1 MNTITTTVAA
11 LAEIVAPARAAR
23 AAAVSVLEVKIKLE
37 GSEITGFTARTG
49 EGGKYATRLTLSPRR
64 GFHCTCPD
72 LQQRRVA
79 CKHVV
84 ALATRVTT
92 LVA

>member
-11 LAEIVAPARAAR
+11 LAAVTTAARAAR
-23 AAAVSVLEVKIKLE
+23 AAEVSVVDVKIALN
-37 GSEITGFTARTG
+37 GAEITGFTARTG
-49 EGGKYATRLTLSPRR
+49 EGGKYATRLTLAPRR

-72 LQQRRVA
+72 LQQRRTA
-79 CKHVV
+79 CKHVA